1 MKFIVTVVT
10 SLLILYL
17 TLIGM
22 SFVGCA
28 SNNTKVVIE
37 PDESVGII
45 VVEPK
50 IEKDDKPKTKWS
62 WKLREK
68 LRKGKREAEK
78 HE

>member
-37 PDESVGII
+37 PDESV
-45 VVEPK
+45 
-50 IEKDDKPKTKWS
+50 
-62 WKLREK
+62 
-68 LRKGKREAEK
+68 
-78 HE
+78 